1 MRSRLYK
8 IEDKLDHVLYHHGHE
23 VTPHHHHMTPFGIQT
38 TEHSNNP
45 NSLHNQMKTGDHMG
59 MMMDPMGMGMMGGM
73 GAGMGMGGMGMMHP
87 MMGGMGAGMGMGG
100 VGMMHPMMG
109 GMGAGMGMGGMG
121 MPMNAANYPDQQT
134 AQAQPIENR
143 IMRRLMQLK

>member
-23 VTPHHHHMTPFGIQT
+23 VTPHQHHMSPFGIHT
-38 TEHSNNP
+38 TEHSKNP

-59 MMMDPMGMGMMGGM
+59 MMMDPMGMGMGGMGMGGM
-73 GAGMGMGGMGMMHP
+73 YGGMGGMGGMGMMHP
-87 MMGGMGAGMGMGG
+87 MMGGMGG
-100 VGMMHPMMG
+100 
-109 GMGAGMGMGGMG
+109 GMGMGGME

>member
-73 GAGMGMGGMGMMHP
+73 GAGMGMGGMGM
-87 MMGGMGAGMGMGG
+87 
-100 VGMMHPMMG
+100 
-109 GMGAGMGMGGMG
+109 
-121 MPMNAANYPDQQT
+121 PMNAANYPDQQT